1 MLNNSKYRK
10 QEEKKKP
17 TPKHIMIKLLKTS
30 DKGKNHKSS
39 FRKKKR
45 HYILRVKDED
55 DSTFLTGNNI
65 SKRSVE

>member
-39 FRKKKR
+39 FRKKKKTL
-45 HYILRVKDED
+45 YTK
-55 DSTFLTGNNI
+55 G
-65 SKRSVE
+65 KR